1 MAKLPFVVQPKLKPI
16 GERIGTDESGVIEI
30 ERRGYLTGAEKTFV
44 QQVQQQDGG
53 TLQLV
58 ALSRRIAKEK
68 KLALDKAYNVIV
80 TILTGEATGKLAA
93 EIESEYAE
101 DIQRA
106 VNGIAAARS
115 KEDLINAACLL
126 IHRVDPTIDIS
137 DVVELH
143 PDLIAGLSALYRE
156 EDLKSI
162 EKLTQDQT
170 GSSDSEGD
178 EKAAEINV
186 DEIEKK
192 QETQEVQ

>member
-16 GERIGTDESGVIEI
+16 IERVGTEESGIIEI
-30 ERRGYLTGAEKTFV
+30 ERRGYLTGAEKSFV
-44 QQVQQQDGG
+44 QQIQQQDNG

-68 KLALDKAYNVIV
+68 KIDLNKSYNTIV
-80 TILTGEATGKLAA
+80 AILTGEGTGKIAN

-106 VNGIAAARS
+106 LNGITAARA
-115 KEDLINAACLL
+115 KEDLVNAACLL
-126 IHRVDPTIDIS
+126 IHRVDPEIDIA

-143 PDLIAGLSALYRE
+143 PDLINGLSALYRE
-156 EDLKSI
+156 EEARSI
-162 EKLTQDQT
+162 EKLKNKEDGNDSQDETPQV
-170 GSSDSEGD
+170 D
-178 EKAAEINV
+178 V

-192 QETQEVQ
+192 QEIQEAQ